1 MLEKLEPQAG
11 QKILDIGAGSG
22 WTAALLAHVVGPQ
35 GKVIAIEVISEL
47 AEFGEKNVAAYNFI
61 KEGIVEFHCQN
72 GAAGYTKEVPYDS
85 ILVSASLPK
94 KELPLAWKQQ
104 LKIGG
109 KIVVPIQ
116 NSIWVFTKT
125 DEHTF
130 LEQEYP
136 GFVFVPFVS

>member
-1 MLEKLEPQAG
+1 MLEKLEPQAD
-11 QKILDIGAGSG
+11 QKILDIGSGSFFFK
-22 WTAALLAHVVGPQ
+22 ALLAHVVGLR
-35 GKVIAIEVISEL
+35 GKVVAIEVIPHL
-47 AEFGEKNVAAYNFI
+47 KEFGEKNVAKYNFI
-61 KEGIVEFHCQN
+61 EKGIVEFLCRN
-72 GAAGYTKEVPYDS
+72 GADGYAKDAPYDG

-130 LEQEYP
+130 GEQEHP